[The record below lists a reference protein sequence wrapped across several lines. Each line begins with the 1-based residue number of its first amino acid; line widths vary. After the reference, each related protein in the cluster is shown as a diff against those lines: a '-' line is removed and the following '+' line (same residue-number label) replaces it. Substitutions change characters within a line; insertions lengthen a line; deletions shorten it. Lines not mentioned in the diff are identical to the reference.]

1 MKAIILAAGVSRRL
15 YPLTYDTPKSLL
27 KLNGKPILDYQLDAL
42 RSVGVKEIIL
52 VLGYYSN
59 LFMEHFAQ
67 NHNDFKL
74 QIVTNHHFFE
84 TNTAYSV
91 QLCSATAKDEDIL
104 LMNADVLYPKEL
116 LQRLVSSA
124 HEDLI
129 AVEVKKC
136 GDEEVKVIEGED
148 KRIVAIGKK
157 LIQENA
163 LGEFI
168 GVAKFSHQFMAKFFA
183 SLDKLIGAGG
193 KSDYFEAAID
203 PILAEHRIYYE
214 DVSDL
219 PCKEIDFLEDL
230 EAAKQLVHSE
240 HFNG

>member
-15 YPLTYDTPKSLL
+15 YPLTFDTPKSLL

-59 LFMEHFAQ
+59 LFIEHFAQ

-91 QLCSATAKDEDIL
+91 RLCNTFAKDEDIL
-104 LMNADVLYPKEL
+104 LMNADVLYPTEL
-116 LQRLVSSA
+116 LQRLVSSV
-124 HEDLI
+124 HDDLI

-168 GVAKFSHQFMAKFFA
+168 GVAKFSRRFMAKFFA

-203 PILAEHRIYYE
+203 PILAEHKIYYE

-230 EAAKQLVHSE
+230 ETAKQLVHSK